1 MKVLLDHGADANA
14 TNSGGQMALHYV
26 KKSVS
31 IAKICPEISLI
42 YAEKAIKLI
51 FTDSKMSSI
60 DIKIIIKFFLF
71 KNIPN
76 TPKVKIIA
84 PRKR

>member
-1 MKVLLDHGADANA
+1 MASPIAASAAA
-14 TNSGGQMALHYV
+14 TV
-26 KKSVS
+26 SVS

-51 FTDSKMSSI
+51 FTDNKMSSI

-71 KNIPN
+71 KNIPK